1 MWSGSAKDVYK
12 ETPASRELCDDMLDM
27 GSLKRGELDE
37 EYLDHARDADMQ
49 GFHMEQAPCRV
60 LFSSCKGETHT
71 PHSGF
76 KQLYRRLRSHY
87 KPEKLSSKEESLTS
101 AVLTGVSILVLG
113 CPTENFSKAECE
125 AIRKFVLNG
134 GSLFICMAEK
144 GNKVSQ
150 TNVNYI
156 LEEFGIV
163 VNSDAVV
170 RTVHHRYM
178 HPKEVLITDG
188 VLNREI
194 HEAIFRSSQPVTFS
208 PDSFGYGAGTL
219 DRGFDESFSKLEIV
233 YPHGS
238 TLSIQKPAVALL
250 SSGKIAYPMNRPVAA
265 VWSQPGG
272 GKVAVTGSVQMFDD
286 KWIDKE
292 NNVQLMEFIFSYL
305 RNDSEIQLNHI
316 DADEPDLNDYQ
327 HIPDIGSLSERPKSC
342 LQDIGEELPRDFKQ
356 LFEPEVFCDREDAVA
371 ESTALFKKLSTK
383 MGPLNLIPP
392 KFEVP
397 LPSLQPAVFPPA
409 FREPPPPALELFDLD
424 ETFASP
430 QSCLAQLAHKCGDGS
445 EEDIACFIVESARV
459 LGIRE
464 TQGGNPVTSKTSAKA
479 LLTEI
484 FARTIEY
491 KMSSSGNRSD
501 FHGTMG
507 PNEFG
512 ADTMSL

>member
-1 MWSGSAKDVYK
+1 MEDF
-12 ETPASRELCDDMLDM
+12 
-27 GSLKRGELDE
+27 
-37 EYLDHARDADMQ
+37 LDHPADLDVDVDMQ
-49 GFHMEQAPCRV
+49 NYPMEQPCRV
-60 LFSSCKGETHT
+60 LFSHCKGETHT
-71 PHSGF
+71 PQSGF
-76 KQLYRRLRSHY
+76 KQLYRRLRSYY
-87 KPEKLSSKEESLTS
+87 KPEKLSSKEDSITS

-113 CPTENFSKAECE
+113 NPTEKFSKAECE
-125 AIRKFVLNG
+125 AIRKFILNG
-134 GSLFICMAEK
+134 GSLFVCMSEK
-144 GNKVSQ
+144 GNKVTG
-150 TNVNYI
+150 TNINYI

-178 HPKEVLITDG
+178 HPKEVLIADG

-194 HEAIFRSSQPVTFS
+194 YEAIFRSSQPVTFS
-208 PDSFGYGAGTL
+208 PDSFAYGGGTL
-219 DRGFDESFSKLEIV
+219 ERNFDDSMKQLEIV
-233 YPHGS
+233 YPHGA

-292 NNVQLMEFIFSYL
+292 SNAQLMEFIFSYL

-356 LFEPEVFCDREDAVA
+356 LFEQEVFCQDENNVA
-371 ESTALFKKLSTK
+371 EATTLFEKLNTKK
-383 MGPLNLIPP
+383 GPLTLIPP

-397 LPSLQPAVFPPA
+397 LPSLQPAVFPPV

-430 QSCLAQLAHKCGDGS
+430 QSCLAQLAHKCSEGS
-445 EEDIACFIVESARV
+445 QEDVACFIIESARI

-464 TQGGNPVTSKTSAKA
+464 CQGAQVTSKTSAKA
-479 LLTEI
+479 LLAEI
-484 FARTIEY
+484 FARTIDY
-491 KMSSSGNRSD
+491 KMSTSGNRSD
-501 FHGTMG
+501 FDHNNTMDFGTDA
-507 PNEFG
+507 N
-512 ADTMSL
+512 TMSL

>member
-1 MWSGSAKDVYK
+1 
-12 ETPASRELCDDMLDM
+12 MLDM
-27 GSLKRGELDE
+27 NSMKRGDLDE
-37 EYLDHARDADMQ
+37 EFLDNPRDVDMES
-49 GFHMEQAPCRV
+49 FHMEQTPCRV
-60 LFSSCKGETHT
+60 LFGNCKGETHT

-87 KPEKLSSKEESLTS
+87 KPEKLSSKEESISS

-113 CPTENFSKAECE
+113 CPTEKFSKAECE
-125 AIRKFVLNG
+125 AIRKFILNG

-150 TNVNYI
+150 TNINYI

-208 PDSFGYGAGTL
+208 PDSFAYGDTM
-219 DRGFDESFSKLEIV
+219 RNFDESFNKLEIV

-292 NNVQLMEFIFSYL
+292 NNAQLMDFIFSYL

-356 LFEPEVFCDREDAVA
+356 LFEEEVFCDKEDVIA
-371 ESTALFKKLSTK
+371 EATALFKKLNTK
-383 MGPLNLIPP
+383 TGPLTLIPP

-397 LPSLQPAVFPPA
+397 LPSLQPAVFPPT

-445 EEDIACFIVESARV
+445 EEDVACFIIESARI

-464 TQGGNPVTSKTSAKA
+464 TQGGKQVTSKTSAKA

-491 KMSSSGNRSD
+491 KMSGSGDRSE
-501 FHGTMG
+501 FHGM
-507 PNEFG
+507 PDFG
-512 ADTMSL
+512 NDTMTLL

>member
-27 GSLKRGELDE
+27 DSLKRGELDE

-101 AVLTGVSILVLG
+101 TVLTGVSILVLG

-208 PDSFGYGAGTL
+208 PDSFGYGARTL

-491 KMSSSGNRSD
+491 KMSSSGDRSD